1 MSMLSV
7 LCCVVADDK
16 CEVQEKSDVGLG
28 LISAAGAQRRQG
40 AGGKDGP
47 TLNTICL
54 PAAQKVSGAKI
65 SQKAGRLTE
74 TFHSITTTQTSN
86 TFNMGK
92 ERKSKRQLIRD
103 EKKAKK
109 HARDVEQTE
118 TSREK
123 KRQRL
128 EPDEA
133 PADGDA
139 GGADNDAFFHDV
151 GGAQSYEQRGP
162 SQPEREFFG
171 MLADEEQEYFRSA
184 DEKLETND
192 FESDEDRGYFL
203 QSLYKEAV
211 GKELKLASS
220 QSCSRL
226 MERLILLSNT
236 RQKKTLF
243 EAFAG
248 HFVTLLT
255 HRFAS
260 HCCERLFIQSA
271 PVISRELGDMEVE
284 VAIEGAEDAEAP
296 KATME
301 ELFLLTLDELEEHL
315 SYLLSDRFGSHSLRV
330 LLIVLSGRPL
340 EQVSTKTLLQSK
352 RKEHITVQGQSTDTA
367 EANAEARVVP
377 ESFTLAVQ
385 KILEDT
391 MASMDS
397 TALRVLA
404 SHPTGNPVLQL
415 LVELDISMNGKDKE
429 KKDQLLILKLLPDA
443 PDSLSDNSSSASDF
457 VNSMM
462 YDPVG
467 SRLLETIITHAP
479 AKIFKALNT
488 HFFSPRISTYV
499 RNDVACYPAIKALNR
514 MSKDDL
520 KEAVNK
526 IAPEVSK
533 VVAAKRLN
541 VLKALF
547 DRCKVRSATTEMDA
561 LLEAVCAAYG
571 SEDGVNLIPKLCG
584 LEAETES
591 DKKDKKFQPSLQTDK
606 QKAAAISHG
615 SHLASTLLS
624 IPGAPAKAIQTSL
637 LALSTDQLFHL
648 ATSSTPS
655 MLVLT
660 AALASP
666 AQTPNFHKAL
676 VTKLSPKILD
686 LSHSQMGHNVVN
698 AIIHI
703 PSKAGPNAQTGVL
716 PFHVKETIM
725 NTLVR
730 DEKALR
736 ETWTGRSVWRTW
748 KGDQWRFRRGDWIRF
763 AKEVDPELKSEDKLW
778 NRVAEKE
785 KREKMEQI
793 QQRWN

>member
-1 MSMLSV
+1 
-7 LCCVVADDK
+7 
-16 CEVQEKSDVGLG
+16 
-28 LISAAGAQRRQG
+28 
-40 AGGKDGP
+40 
-47 TLNTICL
+47 
-54 PAAQKVSGAKI
+54 
-65 SQKAGRLTE
+65 
-74 TFHSITTTQTSN
+74 
-86 TFNMGK
+86 MGK

-109 HARDVEQTE
+109 HARAVENIEAT
-118 TSREK
+118 REK

-128 EPDEA
+128 EPDA
-133 PADGDA
+133 DADGDGQA
-139 GGADNDAFFHDV
+139 DGAENDVFFHDV
-151 GGAQSYEQRGP
+151 SGAQSYEQRGP

-203 QSLYKEAV
+203 QSLYKEAA

-271 PVISRELGDMEVE
+271 PIISRELGGMEE
-284 VAIEGAEDAEAP
+284 EAGTEDLDGEEAP

-301 ELFLLTLDELEEHL
+301 ELLLLTLDELEEHL
-315 SYLLSDRFGSHSLRV
+315 SYLLSDKFGSHTLRV
-330 LLIVLSGRPL
+330 LLVVLSGRPL
-340 EQVSTKTLLQSK
+340 EQVATKSLLQSK
-352 RKEHITVQGQSTDTA
+352 RKEHITVQGQAPDAA
-367 EANAEARVVP
+367 EANAQLRVVP

-404 SHPTGNPVLQL
+404 THPTGNPVLQL
-415 LVELDISMNGKDKE
+415 LLELDISLNGKDKE

-443 PDSLSDNSSSASDF
+443 PESLSDNSTPASDF

-467 SRLLETIITHAP
+467 SRLLETIITHSP

-488 HFFSPRISTYV
+488 HFFSPRIQTYV

-526 IAPEVSK
+526 ITPEVSK

-547 DRCKVRSATTEMDA
+547 DRCKVRQAAAEMDA

-571 SEDGVNLIPKLCG
+571 SEDGVNLVPKLCG
-584 LEAETES
+584 LEAESEA

-615 SHLASTLLS
+615 SHLASTLLT
-624 IPGAPAKAIQTSL
+624 IPGAPAKAVQTSL

-648 ATSSTPS
+648 ATASTPS

-660 AALASP
+660 TALSAPAA
-666 AQTPNFHKAL
+666 TPNFHKAL
-676 VTKLSPKILD
+676 VTKLSPKMID
-686 LSHSQMGHNVVN
+686 LSHSQIGHNVVN
-698 AIIHI
+698 AIIHV
-703 PSKAGPNAQTGVL
+703 PSKAGKDAQTGVL

-730 DEKALR
+730 EEKALR

-763 AKEVDPELKSEDKLW
+763 AKEVDPEVKSEDKLW

-785 KREKMEQI
+785 KQDKKDHH
-793 QQRWN
+793 QRVSSYA

>member
-1 MSMLSV
+1 
-7 LCCVVADDK
+7 
-16 CEVQEKSDVGLG
+16 
-28 LISAAGAQRRQG
+28 
-40 AGGKDGP
+40 
-47 TLNTICL
+47 
-54 PAAQKVSGAKI
+54 
-65 SQKAGRLTE
+65 
-74 TFHSITTTQTSN
+74 
-86 TFNMGK
+86 MGK

-133 PADGDA
+133 GADAAD
-139 GGADNDAFFHDV
+139 GGADNNDVFFHDV
-151 GGAQSYEQRGP
+151 HGEQQSYEQHGP

-171 MLADEEQEYFRSA
+171 MLADDEQEYFRSA
-184 DEKLETND
+184 DERLETND
-192 FESDEDRGYFL
+192 FESDEDREYHL
-203 QSLYKEAV
+203 QSLYKEAE

-260 HCCERLFIQSA
+260 HCCERLFMQSA
-271 PVISRELGDMEVE
+271 PVVSRELAGIEE
-284 VAIEGAEDAEAP
+284 EEKKVATETTEDQGAP

-301 ELFLLTLDELEEHL
+301 DLFLLTLDELEEHL
-315 SYLLSDRFGSHSLRV
+315 SYLLSDRFGSHTLRV
-330 LLIVLSGRPL
+330 LLVVLSGRPL

-367 EANAEARVVP
+367 EANAQVRVVP
-377 ESFTLAVQ
+377 ESFTMAVQ
-385 KILEDT
+385 KILDDT
-391 MASMDS
+391 MASMDA

-404 SHPTGNPVLQL
+404 THPTGNPVLQL
-415 LVELDISMNGKDKE
+415 LIEIDLSMNGKDKE
-429 KKDQLLILKLLPDA
+429 KKDQLLILRLLPDA
-443 PDSLSDNSSSASDF
+443 PDSLSDNSTPASDF

-488 HFFSPRISTYV
+488 HFFSPRIQTYV

-520 KEAVNK
+520 KAAVNK
-526 IAPEVSK
+526 IAPEVAK

-547 DRCKVRSATTEMDA
+547 DRCKVRQATAEMDT

-571 SEDGVNLIPKLCG
+571 SEDGVNLVPKLCG

-591 DKKDKKFQPSLQTDK
+591 DKKEKKFQPSLQTDK

-615 SHLASTLLS
+615 SQLASTLLS
-624 IPGAPAKAIQTSL
+624 IPGAPAKAVQTSL
-637 LALSTDQLFHL
+637 LALSTEQLFHL
-648 ATSSTPS
+648 ATSSTPT

-660 AALASP
+660 AALAAP

-686 LSHSQMGHNVVN
+686 LAASQMGHNVVN
-698 AIIHI
+698 AIISI
-703 PSKAGPNAQTGVL
+703 PSKVGPDPQTGVL

-730 DEKALR
+730 QEKSLR

-748 KGDQWRFRRGDWIRF
+748 KGDQWRFRRADWIRF
-763 AKEVDPELKSEDKLW
+763 AKEVDPEVKSEDKLW
-778 NRVAEKE
+778 NRVAEKD
-785 KREKMEQI
+785 KKQRAEQI
-793 QQRWN
+793 QKSWQ

>member
-1 MSMLSV
+1 
-7 LCCVVADDK
+7 
-16 CEVQEKSDVGLG
+16 
-28 LISAAGAQRRQG
+28 
-40 AGGKDGP
+40 
-47 TLNTICL
+47 
-54 PAAQKVSGAKI
+54 
-65 SQKAGRLTE
+65 
-74 TFHSITTTQTSN
+74 
-86 TFNMGK
+86 MGK

-109 HARDVEQTE
+109 HARAIEQTE
-118 TSREK
+118 ATREK

-128 EPDEA
+128 EPD
-133 PADGDA
+133 ADDHEHA
-139 GGADNDAFFHDV
+139 DGADNDVFFHDV
-151 GGAQSYEQRGP
+151 GGAHSYEQRGP

-236 RQKKTLF
+236 QQKKTLF

-271 PVISRELGDMEVE
+271 PVISRELGG
-284 VAIEGAEDAEAP
+284 IEEEDATAEVDGREAP
-296 KATME
+296 TATME
-301 ELFLLTLDELEEHL
+301 ELLLLTLDELEEHL
-315 SYLLSDRFGSHSLRV
+315 SYLLSDKFGSHTLRV
-330 LLIVLSGRPL
+330 LLVVLSGRPL
-340 EQVSTKTLLQSK
+340 EQVATKSLLQSK
-352 RKEHITVQGQSTDTA
+352 RKEHITVQGQATETA
-367 EANAEARVVP
+367 EANAQLRVVP

-404 SHPTGNPVLQL
+404 THPTGNPVLQL
-415 LVELDISMNGKDKE
+415 LVELDISLNGKDKE

-443 PDSLSDNSSSASDF
+443 PESLSDNSTAASDF

-462 YDPVG
+462 YHPVG
-467 SRLLETIITHAP
+467 SRLFETIITHAP

-488 HFFSPRISTYV
+488 HFFSPRIQTYV

-526 IAPEVSK
+526 ITPEVSK

-547 DRCKVRSATTEMDA
+547 DRCKVRQATEEMDT

-571 SEDGVNLIPKLCG
+571 SENGVSLVPQLCG
-584 LEAETES
+584 LEAEADS
-591 DKKDKKFQPSLQTDK
+591 DKKDHKFQPSLQTDK

-624 IPGAPAKAIQTSL
+624 IPGAPAAAIQTSL
-637 LALSTDQLFHL
+637 LALSPDQLFHL
-648 ATSSTPS
+648 ATASTPS
-655 MLVLT
+655 MIVLT
-660 AALASP
+660 TALSVPAA
-666 AQTPNFHKAL
+666 TPNFHKAL
-676 VTKLSPKILD
+676 VTKLSPKILE
-686 LSHSQMGHNVVN
+686 LAHSQIGHNVVN
-698 AIIHI
+698 AIINI
-703 PSKAGPNAQTGVL
+703 PSKTGKDAQTGVL

-730 DEKALR
+730 EEKALR
-736 ETWTGRSVWRTW
+736 ESWTGRSVWRTW

-763 AKEVDPELKSEDKLW
+763 AKEVDPDVKSEDKVW

-785 KREKMEQI
+785 KQEKRDHHKRANRNILE
-793 QQRWN
+793 